1 MKILIINGSPRRK
14 GNISQM
20 LNSMAEEAMAQ
31 GAKVEMIE
39 AIKLNVRPCI
49 GCMRCRSSH
58 ECSLPSDD
66 AQMVVEKIRQCDAL
80 VIGAPCYWGN
90 MPGVLKVLFDRMVY
104 AMMDETPRGI
114 PIPLQKGKRCVL
126 VSTSTTPWPINILFH
141 QSRGV
146 IRALKEI
153 CHYSGFKTVAT
164 IEKGGTRNNTTLSD
178 RERKKCVNAIRKIT
192 AHS

>member
-20 LNSMAEEAMAQ
+20 LGVMAEEAETS
-31 GAKVEMIE
+31 GAEVEIIE
-39 AIKLNVRPCI
+39 ASRLNVKPCI

-58 ECSLPSDD
+58 ECSLPPDD
-66 AQMVVEKIRQCDAL
+66 AQMVVEKICRCDAL

-90 MPGVLKVLFDRMVY
+90 MPGMLKVLFDRMVY
-104 AMMDETPRGI
+104 AMMDETSRGI

-126 VSTSTTPWPINILFH
+126 LSSCTTPWPINILFH

-164 IEKGGTRNNTTLSD
+164 IEKGGTRNNTSLSE
-178 RERKKCVNAIRKIT
+178 RERKKCVNAARKI
-192 AHS
+192 AKPI